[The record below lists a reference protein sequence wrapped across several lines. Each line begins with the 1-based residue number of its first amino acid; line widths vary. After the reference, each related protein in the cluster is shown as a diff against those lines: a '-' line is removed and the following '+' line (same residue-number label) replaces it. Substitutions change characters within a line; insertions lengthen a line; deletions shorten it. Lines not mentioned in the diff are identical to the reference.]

1 MSCNSQSFAK
11 PHEKCQK
18 KQRRRGQRDS
28 WVRTKQKQWKS
39 KSACSIYHH
48 VLLKFNTAFH
58 ILSTSHI
65 KSKHKSDQK
74 CKGILHREDKF
85 ALLKMK
91 QNIISL
97 MHVIVLHK
105 MVQNLC

>member
-1 MSCNSQSFAK
+1 M
-11 PHEKCQK
+11 
-18 KQRRRGQRDS
+18 
-28 WVRTKQKQWKS
+28 
-39 KSACSIYHH
+39 
-48 VLLKFNTAFH
+48 LLKFNTAFH

-105 MVQNLC
+105 MVQNARGGVGEEFEYVWAGYVPLAS